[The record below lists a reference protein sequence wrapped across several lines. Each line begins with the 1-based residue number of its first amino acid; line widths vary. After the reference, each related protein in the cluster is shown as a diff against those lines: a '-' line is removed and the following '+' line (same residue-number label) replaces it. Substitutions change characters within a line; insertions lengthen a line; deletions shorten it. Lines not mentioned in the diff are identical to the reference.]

1 MVGNEGCYQPDSAGA
16 RLTFEF
22 PEGIVH
28 RHHFIISL
36 NYGIF
41 RKGEKSKMKKQGS
54 KFIIAVAMIMVFMGA
69 GLSYAQ
75 TKDAPEQARARRN
88 KTIFDYKVQ
97 LQLTDNQVRGIKK
110 ILVDLRRQS
119 EENRARLV
127 LLDADIRDLV
137 DKEGDLPVIKNKLN
151 ERAGILTTMTYQDII
166 SARKINKVLTPE
178 QERQW
183 KEIKSGK
190 DK

>member
-1 MVGNEGCYQPDSAGA
+1 
-16 RLTFEF
+16 
-22 PEGIVH
+22 
-28 RHHFIISL
+28 
-36 NYGIF
+36 
-41 RKGEKSKMKKQGS
+41 
-54 KFIIAVAMIMVFMGA
+54 
-69 GLSYAQ
+69 
-75 TKDAPEQARARRN
+75 
-88 KTIFDYKVQ
+88 
-97 LQLTDNQVRGIKK
+97 
-110 ILVDLRRQS
+110 LVDLRRQS